1 LQSIEPKGNL
11 QPQTDQQKSFQLS
24 KCLLLSAAYSSGIRA
39 ADPPVTVESNCP
51 LQMPGLAA
59 IPPEVL
65 SRAGVAYVHYVS
77 FMLCFGALVLERRL
91 IKPNPNKADATLMVI
106 TDVVYGL
113 AALAL
118 LVSGI
123 LRVLYFGQGS
133 EFYTENPLFWWKVGL
148 YLGVGGLSLYPT
160 ITYILWAIPLR
171 KGELPQ
177 VSEALATRLGWIL
190 NIELVGFA
198 LVPLLATLM
207 ARGVG
212 LPA

>member
-1 LQSIEPKGNL
+1 M
-11 QPQTDQQKSFQLS
+11 T
-24 KCLLLSAAYSSGIRA
+24 
-39 ADPPVTVESNCP
+39 
-51 LQMPGLAA
+51 GLAA
-59 IPPEVL
+59 IPPDLL
-65 SRAGVAYVHYVS
+65 SKAGVAYVHYVS

-91 IKPNPNKADATLMVI
+91 IKANPSKQDATFMVI
-106 TDVVYGL
+106 TDVVYGI

-118 LVSGI
+118 LGSGI

-133 EFYTENPLFWWKVGL
+133 EFYTENPLFWWKVGV
-148 YLGVGGLSLYPT
+148 YLAVGGLYLYPT

-177 VSEALATRLGWIL
+177 VSEALAKRLGWIL

-198 LVPLLATLM
+198 AIPLLATLM

-212 LPA
+212 LPG

>member
-1 LQSIEPKGNL
+1 MSL
-11 QPQTDQQKSFQLS
+11 
-24 KCLLLSAAYSSGIRA
+24 
-39 ADPPVTVESNCP
+39 
-51 LQMPGLAA
+51 LAA

-65 SRAGVAYVHYVS
+65 PRAGVAYVHYLS

-106 TDVVYGL
+106 TDIVYGI

-133 EFYTENPLFWWKVGL
+133 SFYTENPLFWWKVGL

-177 VSEALATRLGWIL
+177 VSEALANRLAWIL
-190 NIELVGFA
+190 NIELAGFA

-212 LPA
+212 LPAA

>member
-1 LQSIEPKGNL
+1 MTG
-11 QPQTDQQKSFQLS
+11 F
-24 KCLLLSAAYSSGIRA
+24 AG
-39 ADPPVTVESNCP
+39 
-51 LQMPGLAA
+51 
-59 IPPEVL
+59 IPPELL

-91 IKPNPNKADATLMVI
+91 IQANPSKADATLMVI

-118 LVSGI
+118 LGSGI

-133 EFYTENPLFWWKVGL
+133 AFYTENPLFWWKVGV
-148 YLGVGGLSLYPT
+148 YLAVGGLSLYPT

-177 VSEALATRLGWIL
+177 VSEALAGRLAWVL
-190 NIELVGFA
+190 NIELAGFA
-198 LVPLLATLM
+198 LIPLLATLM

-212 LPA
+212 LPGTLAA

>member
-1 LQSIEPKGNL
+1 MPA
-11 QPQTDQQKSFQLS
+11 TAA
-24 KCLLLSAAYSSGIRA
+24 LL
-39 ADPPVTVESNCP
+39 ADV
-51 LQMPGLAA
+51 LADA
-59 IPPEVL
+59 STKVL
-65 SRAGVAYVHYVS
+65 PRAGVAYVHYLS

-91 IKPNPNKADATLMVI
+91 IQPNPNRQDATLMVI
-106 TDVVYGL
+106 TDVVYGM

-123 LRVLYFGQGS
+123 LRVLHFGQGS
-133 EFYTENPLFWWKVGL
+133 AFYTENPLFWWKVGI

-160 ITYILWAIPLR
+160 VTYILWAIPLR

-177 VSEALATRLGWIL
+177 VSEALAKRLAWIL

-198 LVPLLATLM
+198 LIPLLATLM

-212 LPA
+212 LPG